1 MSDKVF
7 YISRFICIVIIVLS
21 IVCHYME
28 IRADINQ
35 NKEELKRLSDKI
47 EYLTGKSS
55 NGCKNPTSKFP

>member
-47 EYLTGKSS
+47 EYLTGKSC

>member
-35 NKEELKRLSDKI
+35 NNKELKQLSERI
-47 EYLTGKSS
+47 EKLIIIS
-55 NGCKNPTSKFP
+55 NP